1 MKNLRRL
8 RQLSGLSQEK
18 LAQEFEITQQ
28 AIYKYETGLSQPD
41 LDRLM
46 EFSDFF
52 DTSVDYLI
60 GHTEDPRPIPSAT
73 PDTLDADGYTLL
85 SCYRSLPG
93 NVRSDFLSLM
103 QSYAALMKDRPGAGD
118 GQDEPQQADSGT
130 VTEESPCSER

>member
-1 MKNLRRL
+1 MKNLRTL

-18 LAQEFEITQQ
+18 LAQKFDITQQ

-60 GHTEDPRPIPSAT
+60 GHTEDPRPIPSAA

-85 SCYRSLPG
+85 CCYRALPD
-93 NVRSDFLSLM
+93 NVRSNFLSLM
-103 QSYAALMKDRPGAGD
+103 QSYAALMKERGGAEAR
-118 GQDEPQQADSGT
+118 QDEPRQADNGT
-130 VTEESPCSER
+130 AVEEPPCSKK